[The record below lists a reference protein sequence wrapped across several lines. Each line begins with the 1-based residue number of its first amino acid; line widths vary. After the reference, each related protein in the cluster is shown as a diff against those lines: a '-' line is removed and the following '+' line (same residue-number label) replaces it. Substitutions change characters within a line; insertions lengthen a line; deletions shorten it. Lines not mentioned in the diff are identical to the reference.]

1 MLFDDDGHDDHRT
14 SPQREGTSCVRVL
27 GGGGGLHRKHT
38 EGRNGPENAS
48 LFSPLHPDFTRM

>member
-27 GGGGGLHRKHT
+27 GGGGGAPSQAHRRK
-38 EGRNGPENAS
+38 EWSRERFS
-48 LFSPLHPDFTRM
+48 LLSPTS